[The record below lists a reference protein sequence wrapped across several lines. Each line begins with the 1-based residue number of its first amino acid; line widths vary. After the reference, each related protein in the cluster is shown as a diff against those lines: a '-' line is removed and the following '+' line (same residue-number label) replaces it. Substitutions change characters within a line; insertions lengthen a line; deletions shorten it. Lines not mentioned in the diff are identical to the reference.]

1 MVKDDFHKTRALCT
15 ADEEISIAKENAVFV
30 FIYKIQEEVHRFT
43 VSKMSAAKSKTLT
56 KSSLTKISGIGD
68 AKAKLLLK
76 AMGSYTAVKAADV
89 DSLCAVK
96 GISRKD
102 AENIVAY
109 FRQK

>member
-1 MVKDDFHKTRALCT
+1 
-15 ADEEISIAKENAVFV
+15 
-30 FIYKIQEEVHRFT
+30 
-43 VSKMSAAKSKTLT
+43 MSAAKSKTLT

-76 AMGSYTAVKAADV
+76 AMGSYTAVKTADV

-102 AENIVAY
+102 AENIRKY
-109 FRQK
+109 FDR